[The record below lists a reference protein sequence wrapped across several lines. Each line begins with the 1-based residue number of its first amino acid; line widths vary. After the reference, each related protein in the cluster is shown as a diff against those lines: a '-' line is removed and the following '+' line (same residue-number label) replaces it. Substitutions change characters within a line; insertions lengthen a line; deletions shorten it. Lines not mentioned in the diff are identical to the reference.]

1 VEDVWY
7 KQPIPKIVQ
16 TALKTQKALSEAK
29 MPSGLKYKTVGMP
42 EHTIKIFLAMI
53 QANDKPNK
61 NVRKYRAQYWVNH
74 QVDEELQQYLP

>member
-1 VEDVWY
+1 
-7 KQPIPKIVQ
+7 
-16 TALKTQKALSEAK
+16 
-29 MPSGLKYKTVGMP
+29 MPSGLKYKTVGMA
-42 EHTIKIFLAMI
+42 EHTVKIFLAMI